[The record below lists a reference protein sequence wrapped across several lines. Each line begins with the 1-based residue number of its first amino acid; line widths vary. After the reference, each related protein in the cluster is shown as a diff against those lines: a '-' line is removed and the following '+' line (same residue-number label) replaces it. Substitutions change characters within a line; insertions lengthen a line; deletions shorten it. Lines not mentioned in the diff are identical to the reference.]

1 MAGKTQ
7 TTGGLARSL
16 GYGYN
21 AAGQLA
27 TLTTPSGQQ
36 IGYGYLNGRV
46 VSVTVNGTPL
56 ASGIVTT
63 PFGPVGAWQWGN
75 GRYTF
80 RDFDHDGRLIRWT
93 YRNGTDLL
101 RSDVTFDAANRITAL
116 ADPLAPARSGAY
128 QYDALDRL
136 TVAQQ
141 GSPVTRTWQYG
152 YDALGNR
159 TAAQA
164 DAVTTTLTYAAGS
177 QQLQQVA
184 GGIVPGY
191 LAGRTSVSFA
201 YNHANRLTAIS
212 GDGVPLASYAVNGL
226 GQRIVK
232 TVGGVTTHFVYD
244 EQGRL
249 VGEYD
254 GAGNLIQETVWLDE
268 LPLATLRPTRT
279 GNPTPIA
286 IHYVHADHL
295 GTPRAVTRP
304 GDDQL
309 LWRWDNTEP
318 FGNSAPDENPAGR
331 DGSTPSDRLLEFL
344 GGLNA
349 LASPRARSARF
360 RLLLEER
367 RLSAG
372 SLPRRSSPAANRRA
386 AASSPP
392 CRSADDYLSQR
403 YPTGSSGQGP
413 SPHWSRKA
421 TALPAASTRNSR
433 HANRAIAPVAGA
445 RASGAA
451 GASTSIAPTYATS
464 APNATNAHV

>member
-1 MAGKTQ
+1 M
-7 TTGGLARSL
+7 
-16 GYGYN
+16 
-21 AAGQLA
+21 
-27 TLTTPSGQQ
+27 
-36 IGYGYLNGRV
+36 
-46 VSVTVNGTPL
+46 
-56 ASGIVTT
+56 
-63 PFGPVGAWQWGN
+63 GAWQWGN

-101 RSDVTFDAANRITAL
+101 RSDVTFDAASRITAL

-152 YDALGNR
+152 YDTLSNR

-318 FGNSAPDENPAGR
+318 FGNSAPDENPAGLGVYRYHLRFPGQYYDAEAGLHYNYFR
-331 DGSTPSDRLLEFL
+331 DYDPAIGRYTQSDPIGIW
-344 GGLNA
+344 GGLNTFA
-349 LASPRARSARF
+349 YVESSPLVFTDPEGKNIHGGWCGPGGGGPVIDAVDQCCKDHDGCYDKCGGTWRNRMLGSGGSAMQAGLTSCDKSMCACLKNVKPAPNSAESIARF
-360 RLLLEER
+360 RVAMYFGCI
-367 RLSAG
+367 SV
-372 SLPRRSSPAANRRA
+372 PKP
-386 AASSPP
+386 
-392 CRSADDYLSQR
+392 
-403 YPTGSSGQGP
+403 
-413 SPHWSRKA
+413 
-421 TALPAASTRNSR
+421 NSR
-433 HANRAIAPVAGA
+433 ERPQ
-445 RASGAA
+445 
-451 GASTSIAPTYATS
+451 PW
-464 APNATNAHV
+464 